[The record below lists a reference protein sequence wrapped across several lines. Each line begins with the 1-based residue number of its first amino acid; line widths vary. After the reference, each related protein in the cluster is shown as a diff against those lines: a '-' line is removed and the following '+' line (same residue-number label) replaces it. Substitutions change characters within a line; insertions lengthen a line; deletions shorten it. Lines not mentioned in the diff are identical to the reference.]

1 MRPILLFD
9 GACHLCSSAVQFMLK
24 YEQTDSFLFA
34 PLQSDVGKKL
44 LKDYDIPSDVDSVV
58 VIMNEKAYIYSD
70 AVLIALRVFPYYIRW
85 MRIFRFIPKAW
96 RDSLYRQIAKRR
108 RKNQRCLLIHEK
120 TGRFLQ

>member
-108 RKNQRCLLIHEK
+108 QKNQRCLLIHEK